1 MALVSIKTT
10 ARLLSLWLLGSLV
23 ACQPKL
29 TSFNTNAGNASFSK
43 LVVLGGSYLS
53 GYSHGGLS
61 PRTDSF
67 SIPALMY
74 LSLQNVDAPAF
85 RHGRVNVVRGI
96 GLNSKPWESA
106 YHTQSTLGYKTDCK
120 GISALSPIKQA
131 ATNSE
136 VYAFEQPVLNVNVL
150 AVPFVGIN
158 RYTDPSLGS
167 PQGSPYYRRMA
178 SFPGTSTLLGDAVS
192 KNATF
197 FIAWPG
203 MDDIFNWTST
213 GGAEGSLPIPANFE
227 RQLVTVLQQ
236 LTANGAKGVVAP
248 IPNFTVM
255 PYYTTVA
262 WNNADITQGQAD
274 TLNEIYING
283 GMPHIQFKAGRNGF
297 VIADASS
304 PGGYRQ
310 LHAGEYITL
319 GVPLD
324 SMKCY
329 KYGLMVNVVNNRYV
343 LDSAEVVQCQQTRQA
358 MNAIIVQKA
367 SQYNLALADINTYMQ
382 QLPQVILA
390 DGVLMNSTFV
400 SGNFFSLDGYH
411 PTEKGY
417 ALLAN
422 QFIRAINTRYGSTL
436 PLIHCTDCRG
446 VLFP

>member
-1 MALVSIKTT
+1 MVSFKTT
-10 ARLLSLWLLGSLV
+10 ARFLTLFLLGGLV

-29 TSFNTNAGNASFSK
+29 TPFNSNAGNASFSK
-43 LVVLGGSYLS
+43 MVVLGGSYLS
-53 GYSHGGLS
+53 GYTNGGLS

-67 SIPALMY
+67 SIPALMQMA
-74 LSLQNVDAPAF
+74 LQQVDAPVF
-85 RHGRVNVVRGI
+85 RHARVNVARGI
-96 GLNSKPWESA
+96 GVNSKPWESV
-106 YHTQSTLGYKTDCK
+106 YQTQSSLGYKTDCK
-120 GISALSPIKQA
+120 GISSLSPIKQTA
-131 ATNSE
+131 SANE
-136 VYAFEQPVLNVNVL
+136 VYAFEQPVFNVNVM
-150 AVPFVGIN
+150 AIPFVGIN

-167 PQGSPYYRRMA
+167 GLPQGSPFYRRIA

-203 MDDIFNWTST
+203 MDDVFNWTST
-213 GGAEGSLPIPANFE
+213 GGAEGSLPIPATFE
-227 RQLVTVLQQ
+227 RQLDTVLQQ
-236 LTANGAKGVVAP
+236 LTANGAKGVIAT
-248 IPNFTVM
+248 IPDFAVM

-274 TLNEIYING
+274 TLNEIYTNG

-297 VIADASS
+297 VITDPSS

-343 LDSAEVVQCQQTRQA
+343 LDSTEVAQCNQARQA

-382 QLPQVILA
+382 QLPQGILA

-422 QFIRAINTRYGSTL
+422 EFIRAINSRYGSKL
-436 PLIHCTDCRG
+436 PLVHCANCRG